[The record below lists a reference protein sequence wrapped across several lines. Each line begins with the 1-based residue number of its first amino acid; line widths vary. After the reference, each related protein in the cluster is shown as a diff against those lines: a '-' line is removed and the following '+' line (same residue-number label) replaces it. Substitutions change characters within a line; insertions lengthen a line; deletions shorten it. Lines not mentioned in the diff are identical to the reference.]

1 MEPSSHTGP
10 VDAIRGEERG
20 PLAGHLVVDLSRM
33 LPGAVVVRQLVDLGA
48 RVIKVEPKAGD
59 PMRLVPPMV
68 GSVGAGFAVFFR
80 GVESVCLALDQDED
94 RRILW
99 RMIERADVVP
109 TSFRPS
115 TMEKWGLAP
124 KVMAAKNPSLIVC
137 SLSGYPTIGPHAD
150 EPGHDLNFVA
160 RSGAL
165 TAMRSSGVPLIQ
177 LADVSAGLMAV
188 SSILAALLVRAR
200 TGLGAIIEQ
209 PLSSGSIPFLLWAMA
224 DRAAGGGAGLVD
236 EILGGVCP
244 GYRIYDCADGR
255 QVSVA
260 TVEMKFWNELM
271 GIMGLDEL
279 RGQGMV
285 TGSEAERV
293 AMLVQ
298 RRFSNESAAV
308 WLERTARQK
317 LPVTL
322 VTDLDETV
330 RLGYEGLVARTE
342 RLGLAGE
349 GLVPGSWLALGRSPG
364 RRAPTLGQDQDRILE
379 EFNGVGQARNA

>member
-1 MEPSSHTGP
+1 MEPSRPTGP
-10 VDAIRGEERG
+10 IDAMEGEARG
-20 PLAGHLVVDLSRM
+20 PLDGALVVDLSRM

-48 RVIKVEPKAGD
+48 RVIKVEPQGGD
-59 PMRLVPPMV
+59 PMRILPPMV
-68 GSVGAGFAVFFR
+68 GPVGAGFSAFFR

-94 RRILW
+94 RRSLW
-99 RMIERADVVP
+99 RIIERADVVL

-124 KVMAAKNPSLIVC
+124 KVMAAKNPSLVVC

-165 TAMRSSGVPLIQ
+165 TAMRSRGVPLIQ

-188 SSILAALLVRAR
+188 SSILAALLAR
-200 TGLGAIIEQ
+200 TRTGRGTTIEQ
-209 PLSSGSIPFLLWAMA
+209 PLSSGPIPFLTWPMA
-224 DRAAGGGAGLVD
+224 DRAAGGGAGIVD
-236 EILGGVCP
+236 DILGGVCP

-271 GIMGLDEL
+271 AMMGLEEL

-285 TGSEAERV
+285 TGAEADRV
-293 AMLVQ
+293 ATLVQ
-298 RRFSNESAAV
+298 QCFANESATV
-308 WLERTARQK
+308 WLERTARQQ

-322 VTDLDETV
+322 VTDLGEAV

-342 RLGLAGE
+342 RLGQAGD
-349 GLVPGSWLALGRSPG
+349 GLVPGPWLAPGRTPG
-364 RRAPTLGQDQDRILE
+364 RRAPTLGEDQDRILE
-379 EFNGVGQARNA
+379 EFDGFERMGEE